1 MEEMNNELMFDLP
14 KEKSSVIKVIGVG
27 GGGSNAVNHMYRL
40 GIKGV
45 DFVVCNT
52 DSQALDASPV
62 PNKIQLGISLTK
74 GLGAGADP
82 EIGEKAA
89 QENLEEIRSFLESGT
104 EMVFITAGMGGGTG
118 TGAAPIIARTAR
130 EMGVLT
136 VGIVTIPFVF
146 EGRTRIKQ
154 ADLGI
159 EQMREY
165 VDTLIVVNNNK
176 IREIYGNVGFK
187 TAFAKADEILATAS
201 KGISEVIT
209 QPCFIN
215 IDLNDARTVLK
226 DSGTAIMGTGI
237 STGEGRAM
245 EAVNKALNSPLLNDN
260 SIRGAKKVLLLI
272 ISGSDEITF
281 DEIAQIN
288 DAIQDEASENNTA
301 DIIMGVGE
309 DETLGNG
316 ISVTVIATGF
326 EAVNSYN
333 PVTMEP
339 RKVVH
344 VLEETEKPIQ
354 RVISEIQKNRIDL
367 PAASAVDTEVKEE
380 PETPQS
386 QTTLSFEAR
395 TASSERKIETIREE
409 PVTRVNLAPVQE
421 EVTPVFEINNADD
434 GEELT
439 FELDMDLPLAQEE
452 VIEDKGDELLQ
463 FEVKSVNNP
472 SNSDLDKEPVASY
485 PSSVDPKLN
494 KGLNEQDSF
503 QAKSEQITVHSL
515 TDDEPEI
522 RAAVKEEPKVIDPEM
537 AISQKKEAMLT
548 PAESVSPE
556 EMIHRVKERKMRL
569 QAYNFQ
575 LNSVSDI
582 EKVENEPAYK
592 RQGVQLDNVPQ
603 SNQKQVSKYSLDND
617 SSGKQNQL
625 RSNNSYLHNNVD

>member
-89 QENLEEIRSFLESGT
+89 QENLEEIRSFLETGT

-146 EGRTRIKQ
+146 EGRTRLKQ
-154 ADLGI
+154 ADLGV

-237 STGEGRAM
+237 ATGEGRAM
-245 EAVNKALNSPLLNDN
+245 EAVNQALNSPLLNDN
-260 SIRGAKKVLLLI
+260 SIQGAQKVLLLI

-309 DETLGNG
+309 DESLGNG

-326 EAVNSYN
+326 EASNGYN

-339 RKVVH
+339 KKVVH
-344 VLEETEKPIQ
+344 VLNETEQPIQ
-354 RVISEIQKNRIDL
+354 NVISEIQKNQIDISTGRRL
-367 PAASAVDTEVKEE
+367 ASEVE
-380 PETPQS
+380 ETPSTPKS
-386 QTTLSFEAR
+386 QTTLSFGAKGI
-395 TASSERKIETIREE
+395 SESKIEHIREE
-409 PVTRVNLAPVQE
+409 PVVKSAPAVTE
-421 EVTPVFEINNADD
+421 EFVTPVYEISSSDD
-434 GEELT
+434 SEEMT
-439 FELDMDLPLAQEE
+439 FELDMDMPLVQETPKE
-452 VIEDKGDELLQ
+452 DELLQ
-463 FEVKSVNNP
+463 FDVKTVGDSPAPDSTPHFTNG
-472 SNSDLDKEPVASY
+472 Y
-485 PSSVDPKLN
+485 PSGVESKLEAN
-494 KGLNEQDSF
+494 SNETDGF
-503 QAKSEQITVHSL
+503 QARSKQVTVHSL
-515 TDDEPEI
+515 TDDEPEV
-522 RAAVKEEPKVIDPEM
+522 RAAVKQEPKEINPEM
-537 AISQKKEAMLT
+537 AINREEA
-548 PAESVSPE
+548 PIISSPVESVSPE

-592 RQGVQLDNVPQ
+592 RQGVQLDDAQQ

-617 SSGKQNQL
+617 STGNQNQL